1 MTYQLNI
8 KKLQI
13 GVFKLFFH
21 TFCPNVFFNKISC
34 LQRFP
39 KRQRPWLWER
49 PNPNN
54 FLQKYSQKSY
64 ATRGRVQCRPVQT
77 QKKKKDEK
85 DSAPKLSIFHS
96 SIRTC
101 SCFDDIW
108 YTLHMVTYDHSLLEP
123 SQKKGREMTNC
134 NSSTS
139 YEATP
144 SACLHMGYTFNRK
157 YKAPVKYFL
166 LGSQMVF

>member
-1 MTYQLNI
+1 MCFSI
-8 KKLQI
+8 KL
-13 GVFKLFFH
+13 VV
-21 TFCPNVFFNKISC
+21 CRDS
-34 LQRFP
+34 P
-39 KRQRPWLWER
+39 K
-49 PNPNN
+49 
-54 FLQKYSQKSY
+54 
-64 ATRGRVQCRPVQT
+64 GRDLGCEKGQT
-77 QKKKKDEK
+77 QITFYKSIVKSLMPQGVGFSAGQSKLKKKKKDEK
-85 DSAPKLSIFHS
+85 DSAPKLSIFLS

-166 LGSQMVF
+166 LGSQMVS